1 MKYINEKAPSV
12 KSKIK
17 DINKKIGKLVSKK
30 EDAISKAK
38 EMADSEEPSGKMQ
51 ASLAKIQLR
60 QSESEAEKLMLQ
72 KQAEILK
79 AKIDTAKKKEKTTK
93 DIDIEEMENRSITI
107 LEGVMSD
114 IHQMINNHKNFDSFQ
129 KEFFKEYGHK
139 KVMKK
144 TPEFLEWLEALY
156 NDSQFAV
163 AEADAKPGPD
173 PYMRGLDDDDEE
185 KKEDKMKKQAEMD
198 DDDPDAYKELPGD
211 KEAKAKGEVK
221 TSKHVKK
228 YHELYGDKKDES
240 VVTEAKG
247 LPSHARN
254 LSIKLKTHWLPD
266 ADNKDIYFLADTNK
280 GQTITIDLSVRT
292 GEYKVID
299 KKDNVIYQGGD
310 PYAAAKLIESVEISE
325 KAKPYAFVL
334 NDWFNAVEKAGN
346 FENIGKELKAAGY
359 EFEFEDNKNNPAYKV
374 EHDEATFAI
383 ANKKYWGRQWRAIE
397 KQIGDIAIGWV
408 FPNDTYNES
417 NINEE
422 KAEGDRGKIADAKIE
437 TALKTK
443 AEETGVPIGL
453 IRIIMRRGMAAWKT
467 GHRPGAS
474 EQQWGY
480 ARVNAF
486 LTKGEGTWGGADKD
500 VAKEVR
506 DGGHDKGL
514 KERIESDI
522 RLSDKVVAFKTDD
535 SSFNGQSPNTITCNN
550 CTWTWMK
557 QDGGDDMYVCHKCG
571 TNNAPLLGESTLN
584 EEDTYN
590 DYPAAAKKNAKKA
603 LDWRDEH
610 GRDEVDAGTA
620 VGWTRANQ
628 LAKGEKISA
637 DTVKRMASFNR
648 HRKNSSIKAELK
660 GTPWKD
666 KGYVS
671 WLIWGGDEGVD
682 WAMKKSKEIDDMK
695 KESKQ
700 MKYVKPLNEAE
711 KYITDEF
718 KVGDK
723 IKTNFGEWE
732 VIETD
737 YAPNKSFIAPF
748 VFKGKD
754 MERVNI
760 PNPPKTN
767 KKAVG
772 YKVTDG
778 GKYPIIG
785 FLYQYKDITKLA
797 TVGVD
802 ESVVNEKDKHTST
815 DFSKPGNNGDIY
827 FSKREGDAVGIRLED
842 KLQMIYVFQEEPKL
856 GRIQKTDKRW
866 ENMGPASEEL
876 LIDLRGRTNGKIL
889 FDFVSTLEESVV
901 TEAFIDH
908 DKMKYVKPL
917 YEAKIKVTK
926 DKWPYLEFKV
936 GSKKHKVEFDYED
949 IIDDHGNEG
958 QDQYWIGKDDEGQE
972 WMIDVYANYMGDV
985 EEVHYD
991 TIVKESVS
999 SEFSPMGYAK
1009 RVVSGAI
1016 KIKDAMK
1023 EAGISLANMA
1033 KLIKRIDKSFDVDA
1047 AFLEK
1052 NVMQDDPEKFVES
1065 SKRKLK
1071 YIRVLN
1077 EDYSQRARNFR
1088 VNLRTRLEAMKKGEK
1103 ISYGKLAW
1111 TALGNGNFKDSK
1123 GRTVPYQDIVQD
1135 LKHAVKPDILRHR
1148 GASGADMVDAYLAFE
1163 SKVNEGYWSSYEYDK
1178 WTKENGKPKYPKW
1191 VRTTLKEIVKG
1202 GFMEPV
1208 YDAEHNYMVLWLA
1221 SLENKNR
1228 AELYAYDKKGEK
1240 ALGKVGYAMYQRFY
1254 NDLTGYNMF
1263 FMQGAMYALEVSKNI
1278 KDRVANGEPVEPAY
1292 YMMKEFFNNMGMDTK
1307 RSRVFNAA
1315 YEKLE
1320 KWMKENSIPTL

>member
-12 KSKIK
+12 KSKVK

-93 DIDIEEMENRSITI
+93 DIDIEEMENRPITI

-240 VVTEAKG
+240 V
-247 LPSHARN
+247 
-254 LSIKLKTHWLPD
+254 
-266 ADNKDIYFLADTNK
+266 
-280 GQTITIDLSVRT
+280 
-292 GEYKVID
+292 
-299 KKDNVIYQGGD
+299 
-310 PYAAAKLIESVEISE
+310 EISE
-325 KAKPYAFVL
+325 KAKPYAFAL

-486 LTKGEGTWGGADKD
+486 LTKGDGTWGGADKD

-514 KERIESDI
+514 KEGVESEI
-522 RLSDKVVAFKTDD
+522 GLSDKLGKFKH
-535 SSFNGQSPNTITCNN
+535 SKPSKESESPNNITCGN
-550 CTWTWMK
+550 CSWTWLK
-557 QDGGDDMYVCHKCG
+557 QDGGDDMYTCHKCG
-571 TNNAPLLGESTLN
+571 TDNAPSLGESMIN

-682 WAMKKSKEIDDMK
+682 WAMKKSKEIDNM
-695 KESKQ
+695 KESNQ
-700 MKYVKPLNEAE
+700 LKYIKPLNEAE
-711 KYITDEF
+711 KYITDKF

-723 IKTNFGEWE
+723 IKTGFGEWE
-732 VIETD
+732 IIETD
-737 YAPNKSFIAPF
+737 YAPKKSFMAPF
-748 VFKGKD
+748 IFKGDD
-754 MERVNI
+754 MKRVNI

-767 KKAVG
+767 KNAVG

-778 GKYPIIG
+778 DKYPIIG

-815 DFSKPGNNGDIY
+815 DFSKPGNDGDIY

-866 ENMGPASEEL
+866 KNMGPASEEL
-876 LIDLRGRTNGKIL
+876 LIDLRGRTEGKIL

-901 TEAFIDH
+901 TEGMSKSAI
-908 DKMKYVKPL
+908 KK
-917 YEAKIKVTK
+917 AIKVIDQQIEDEEGGNGEPLDNETLQA
-926 DKWPYLEFKV
+926 LEQERERLL
-936 GSKKHKVEFDYED
+936 GM
-949 IIDDHGNEG
+949 NEG
-958 QDQYWIGKDDEGQE
+958 K
-972 WMIDVYANYMGDV
+972 
-985 EEVHYD
+985 
-991 TIVKESVS
+991 
-999 SEFSPMGYAK
+999 FSPMGYAK
-1009 RVVSGAI
+1009 RVVDGSI

-1023 EAGISLANMA
+1023 EAGISLGNMA
-1033 KLIKRIDKSFDVDA
+1033 KLIKKIDKSFNVDA

-1065 SKRKLK
+1065 KKLK
-1071 YIRVLN
+1071 YVKVLN
-1077 EDYSQRARNFR
+1077 E
-1088 VNLRTRLEAMKKGEK
+1088 G
-1103 ISYGKLAW
+1103 
-1111 TALGNGNFKDSK
+1111 
-1123 GRTVPYQDIVQD
+1123 
-1135 LKHAVKPDILRHR
+1135 
-1148 GASGADMVDAYLAFE
+1148 VD
-1163 SKVNEGYWSSYEYDK
+1163 GYTYNK
-1178 WTKENGKPKYPKW
+1178 WIKENGKIKYPKW
-1191 VRTTLKEIVKG
+1191 IEEQRKEIIKQG
-1202 GFMEPV
+1202 LMEPV
-1208 YDAEHNYMVLWLA
+1208 YDSESQNMIIWINSFGKKFFPINADSKKREK
-1221 SLENKNR
+1221 EFGKNGS
-1228 AELYAYDKKGEK
+1228 EFIN
-1240 ALGKVGYAMYQRFY
+1240 RFY
-1254 NDLTGYNMF
+1254 NDLTGYSAF
-1263 FMQGAMYALEVSKNI
+1263 FWQAATICLEIIRHIEDMQV
-1278 KDRVANGEPVEPAY
+1278 NGESIEPSY
-1292 YMMKEFFNNMGMDTK
+1292 YLAKEYFNNHGLDTK
-1307 RSRVFNAA
+1307 RSRIFNSTT
-1315 YEKLE
+1315 EKLAV
-1320 KWMKENSIPTL
+1320 WMKDNNIETL

>member
-1 MKYINEKAPSV
+1 MKYIKEKAPSV
-12 KSKIK
+12 KSKVK
-17 DINKKIGKLVSKK
+17 QINQKIGKLVSKK
-30 EDAISKAK
+30 EDAINKAK

-51 ASLAKIQLR
+51 ASLAKIQLK

-79 AKIDTAKKKEKTTK
+79 AKIDTAKKKEKTVA
-93 DIDIEEMENRSITI
+93 DIEEMENRPITI

-173 PYMRGLDDDDEE
+173 PYMRGLDDDEEE

-211 KEAKAKGEVK
+211 KEAKEKGEVK

-240 VVTEAKG
+240 VV
-247 LPSHARN
+247 
-254 LSIKLKTHWLPD
+254 
-266 ADNKDIYFLADTNK
+266 
-280 GQTITIDLSVRT
+280 
-292 GEYKVID
+292 
-299 KKDNVIYQGGD
+299 
-310 PYAAAKLIESVEISE
+310 
-325 KAKPYAFVL
+325 
-334 NDWFNAVEKAGN
+334 
-346 FENIGKELKAAGY
+346 
-359 EFEFEDNKNNPAYKV
+359 
-374 EHDEATFAI
+374 
-383 ANKKYWGRQWRAIE
+383 
-397 KQIGDIAIGWV
+397 
-408 FPNDTYNES
+408 
-417 NINEE
+417 NEE
-422 KAEGDRGKIADAKIE
+422 KAEGDRSKIADAKIE

-453 IRIIMRRGMAAWKT
+453 IRIVMRRGMAAWKT
-467 GHRPGAS
+467 GHRPGAT

-535 SSFNGQSPNTITCNN
+535 SSFNGQSPNTITCNS

-660 GTPWKD
+660 ATPWKD

-682 WAMKKSKEIDDMK
+682 WAMKKSKEIDNMK
-695 KESKQ
+695 NESKQ
-700 MKYVKPLNEAE
+700 MKYIKPLNEVVTEGIHAKQSIIQPGE
-711 KYITDEF
+711 YIKTQYGHIYKRVEG
-718 KVGDK
+718 KVGGQDAY
-723 IKTNFGEWE
+723 IE
-732 VIETD
+732 V
-737 YAPNKSFIAPF
+737 K
-748 VFKGKD
+748 KGK
-754 MERVNI
+754 EGKR
-760 PNPPKTN
+760 KTSIHDT
-767 KKAVG
+767 VDFDI
-772 YKVTDG
+772 VD
-778 GKYPIIG
+778 
-785 FLYQYKDITKLA
+785 KDTA
-797 TVGVD
+797 F
-802 ESVVNEKDKHTST
+802 ESVVNEA
-815 DFSKPGNNGDIY
+815 
-827 FSKREGDAVGIRLED
+827 R
-842 KLQMIYVFQEEPKL
+842 
-856 GRIQKTDKRW
+856 
-866 ENMGPASEEL
+866 
-876 LIDLRGRTNGKIL
+876 
-889 FDFVSTLEESVV
+889 
-901 TEAFIDH
+901 
-908 DKMKYVKPL
+908 
-917 YEAKIKVTK
+917 IKVTK
-926 DKWPYLEFKV
+926 DEWPYLEFKV
-936 GSKKHKVEFDYED
+936 GSKLHKVDFDYED

-958 QDQYWIGKDDEGQE
+958 QDQYWVGKDEKGQD

-1052 NVMQDDPEKFVES
+1052 NVMQDDPEKFNES
-1065 SKRKLK
+1065 KSMK
-1071 YIRVLN
+1071 YIKPLTEGLSKSAIKKAIKVIDQQIEDEEGGDGEPLDN
-1077 EDYSQRARNFR
+1077 ETLQALEQERE
-1088 VNLRTRLEAMKKGEK
+1088 RL
-1103 ISYGKLAW
+1103 
-1111 TALGNGNFKDSK
+1111 LGMMNERKRIKS
-1123 GRTVPYQDIVQD
+1123 I
-1135 LKHAVKPDILRHR
+1135 
-1148 GASGADMVDAYLAFE
+1148 
-1163 SKVNEGYWSSYEYDK
+1163 NEGYWSSYEYDK

-1191 VRTTLKEIVKG
+1191 VKTTLKEIVKG

-1240 ALGKVGYAMYQRFY
+1240 VLGKVGYAMYQRFY

-1292 YMMKEFFNNMGMDTK
+1292 YMMKEYFNNFDMDTK

>member
-1 MKYINEKAPSV
+1 MKYIKEKAPSV
-12 KSKIK
+12 KSKVK
-17 DINKKIGKLVSKK
+17 QINQKIGKLVSKK
-30 EDAISKAK
+30 EDAINKAK

-51 ASLAKIQLR
+51 ASLAKIQLK

-79 AKIDTAKKKEKTTK
+79 AKIDTAKKKEKTVA
-93 DIDIEEMENRSITI
+93 DIEEMENRPITI

-173 PYMRGLDDDDEE
+173 PYMRGLDDDEEE

-211 KEAKAKGEVK
+211 KEAKEKGEVK

-240 VVTEAKG
+240 VV
-247 LPSHARN
+247 
-254 LSIKLKTHWLPD
+254 
-266 ADNKDIYFLADTNK
+266 
-280 GQTITIDLSVRT
+280 
-292 GEYKVID
+292 
-299 KKDNVIYQGGD
+299 
-310 PYAAAKLIESVEISE
+310 
-325 KAKPYAFVL
+325 
-334 NDWFNAVEKAGN
+334 
-346 FENIGKELKAAGY
+346 
-359 EFEFEDNKNNPAYKV
+359 
-374 EHDEATFAI
+374 
-383 ANKKYWGRQWRAIE
+383 
-397 KQIGDIAIGWV
+397 
-408 FPNDTYNES
+408 
-417 NINEE
+417 NEE
-422 KAEGDRGKIADAKIE
+422 KAEGDRSKIADAKIE

-453 IRIIMRRGMAAWKT
+453 IRIVMRRGMAAWKT
-467 GHRPGAS
+467 GHRPGAT

-535 SSFNGQSPNTITCNN
+535 SSFNGQSPNTITCNS

-660 GTPWKD
+660 ATPWKD

-682 WAMKKSKEIDDMK
+682 WAMKKSKEIDNMK
-695 KESKQ
+695 NESKQ
-700 MKYVKPLNEAE
+700 MKYIKPLNEVVTEGIHAKQSIIQPGE
-711 KYITDEF
+711 YIKTQYGHIYKRVEG
-718 KVGDK
+718 KVGGQDAY
-723 IKTNFGEWE
+723 IE
-732 VIETD
+732 V
-737 YAPNKSFIAPF
+737 K
-748 VFKGKD
+748 KGK
-754 MERVNI
+754 EGKR
-760 PNPPKTN
+760 KTSIHDT
-767 KKAVG
+767 VDFDI
-772 YKVTDG
+772 VD
-778 GKYPIIG
+778 
-785 FLYQYKDITKLA
+785 KDTA
-797 TVGVD
+797 F
-802 ESVVNEKDKHTST
+802 ESVVNEA
-815 DFSKPGNNGDIY
+815 
-827 FSKREGDAVGIRLED
+827 R
-842 KLQMIYVFQEEPKL
+842 
-856 GRIQKTDKRW
+856 
-866 ENMGPASEEL
+866 
-876 LIDLRGRTNGKIL
+876 
-889 FDFVSTLEESVV
+889 
-901 TEAFIDH
+901 
-908 DKMKYVKPL
+908 
-917 YEAKIKVTK
+917 IKVTK
-926 DKWPYLEFKV
+926 DEWPYLEFKV
-936 GSKKHKVEFDYED
+936 GGKLHKVDFDYED

-958 QDQYWIGKDDEGQE
+958 QDQYWVGKDEKGQD

-1052 NVMQDDPEKFVES
+1052 NVMQDDPEKFNES
-1065 SKRKLK
+1065 KSMK
-1071 YIRVLN
+1071 YIKPLTEGLSKSAIKKAIKVIDQQIEDEEGGDGEPLDN
-1077 EDYSQRARNFR
+1077 ETLQALEQERE
-1088 VNLRTRLEAMKKGEK
+1088 RL
-1103 ISYGKLAW
+1103 
-1111 TALGNGNFKDSK
+1111 LGMMNERKRIKS
-1123 GRTVPYQDIVQD
+1123 I
-1135 LKHAVKPDILRHR
+1135 
-1148 GASGADMVDAYLAFE
+1148 
-1163 SKVNEGYWSSYEYDK
+1163 NEGYWSSYEYDK

-1191 VRTTLKEIVKG
+1191 VKTTLKEIVKG

-1240 ALGKVGYAMYQRFY
+1240 VLGKVGYAMYQRFY

-1292 YMMKEFFNNMGMDTK
+1292 YMMKEYFNNFGMDTK

>member
-1 MKYINEKAPSV
+1 
-12 KSKIK
+12 
-17 DINKKIGKLVSKK
+17 
-30 EDAISKAK
+30 
-38 EMADSEEPSGKMQ
+38 
-51 ASLAKIQLR
+51 
-60 QSESEAEKLMLQ
+60 
-72 KQAEILK
+72 
-79 AKIDTAKKKEKTTK
+79 
-93 DIDIEEMENRSITI
+93 
-107 LEGVMSD
+107 
-114 IHQMINNHKNFDSFQ
+114 
-129 KEFFKEYGHK
+129 
-139 KVMKK
+139 
-144 TPEFLEWLEALY
+144 
-156 NDSQFAV
+156 
-163 AEADAKPGPD
+163 
-173 PYMRGLDDDDEE
+173 
-185 KKEDKMKKQAEMD
+185 
-198 DDDPDAYKELPGD
+198 
-211 KEAKAKGEVK
+211 
-221 TSKHVKK
+221 
-228 YHELYGDKKDES
+228 
-240 VVTEAKG
+240 
-247 LPSHARN
+247 
-254 LSIKLKTHWLPD
+254 
-266 ADNKDIYFLADTNK
+266 
-280 GQTITIDLSVRT
+280 
-292 GEYKVID
+292 
-299 KKDNVIYQGGD
+299 
-310 PYAAAKLIESVEISE
+310 
-325 KAKPYAFVL
+325 
-334 NDWFNAVEKAGN
+334 
-346 FENIGKELKAAGY
+346 
-359 EFEFEDNKNNPAYKV
+359 
-374 EHDEATFAI
+374 
-383 ANKKYWGRQWRAIE
+383 
-397 KQIGDIAIGWV
+397 
-408 FPNDTYNES
+408 
-417 NINEE
+417 
-422 KAEGDRGKIADAKIE
+422 
-437 TALKTK
+437 
-443 AEETGVPIGL
+443 
-453 IRIIMRRGMAAWKT
+453 MAAWKT
-467 GHRPGAS
+467 GHRPGAT

-535 SSFNGQSPNTITCNN
+535 SSFNGQSPNTITCNK

-737 YAPNKSFIAPF
+737 YKPGKRFMGPF
-748 VFKGKD
+748 VFHGDNMKQVPLNVKA
-754 MERVNI
+754 
-760 PNPPKTN
+760 TN
-767 KKAVG
+767 KNAIG

-778 GKYPIIG
+778 AKYPTYG
-785 FLYQYKDITKLA
+785 FLYQYKGTLGNKSLITKLA
-797 TVGVD
+797 TIDVDESVTEGIHAKQSIIQPGEYIKTQYGHIYKRVEGKVGGQDAYVEVKKGKEGKRKTSIHDTVD
-802 ESVVNEKDKHTST
+802 FDIVDKDTAFESVVNEA
-815 DFSKPGNNGDIY
+815 
-827 FSKREGDAVGIRLED
+827 R
-842 KLQMIYVFQEEPKL
+842 
-856 GRIQKTDKRW
+856 
-866 ENMGPASEEL
+866 
-876 LIDLRGRTNGKIL
+876 
-889 FDFVSTLEESVV
+889 
-901 TEAFIDH
+901 
-908 DKMKYVKPL
+908 
-917 YEAKIKVTK
+917 IKVTK
-926 DKWPYLEFKV
+926 DEWPYLEFKV
-936 GSKKHKVEFDYED
+936 GGKLHKVDFDYED

-958 QDQYWIGKDDEGQE
+958 QDQYWVGKDEKGQD

-1052 NVMQDDPEKFVES
+1052 NVMQDDPEKFNES
-1065 SKRKLK
+1065 KSMK
-1071 YIRVLN
+1071 YIKPLSTINEGKEEDEARAILQDLLGEWDPWELADMLPDDARETVATYGHKGKKAEKIATALLSMAQNGEFESTVN

-1135 LKHAVKPDILRHR
+1135 LKYAVKPDILRHR

-1278 KDRVANGEPVEPAY
+1278 KDRVANGEPVEPCILY
-1292 YMMKEFFNNMGMDTK
+1292 DE
-1307 RSRVFNAA
+1307 RI
-1315 YEKLE
+1315 L
-1320 KWMKENSIPTL
+1320 

>member
-1 MKYINEKAPSV
+1 MKYIKEKAPSV
-12 KSKIK
+12 KSKVK
-17 DINKKIGKLVSKK
+17 QINQKISKLVSKK
-30 EDAISKAK
+30 EDAVNKAK

-79 AKIDTAKKKEKTTK
+79 AKIDTAKKKEKTV
-93 DIDIEEMENRSITI
+93 DDIEEMENKTITI
-107 LEGVMSD
+107 QEGVMSD
-114 IHQMINNHKNFDSFQ
+114 IHQMIGNHKSFSSFE

-139 KVMKK
+139 KVMKR

-156 NDSQFAV
+156 NDSQFV
-163 AEADAKPGPD
+163 VDEADAKPGPD
-173 PYMRGLDDDDEE
+173 PYMRGLDDDEE
-185 KKEDKMKKQAEMD
+185 EDKEDKMKKQAEMD

-211 KEAKAKGEVK
+211 KEAKEKGEVK

-240 VVTEAKG
+240 VV
-247 LPSHARN
+247 
-254 LSIKLKTHWLPD
+254 
-266 ADNKDIYFLADTNK
+266 
-280 GQTITIDLSVRT
+280 
-292 GEYKVID
+292 
-299 KKDNVIYQGGD
+299 
-310 PYAAAKLIESVEISE
+310 
-325 KAKPYAFVL
+325 
-334 NDWFNAVEKAGN
+334 
-346 FENIGKELKAAGY
+346 
-359 EFEFEDNKNNPAYKV
+359 
-374 EHDEATFAI
+374 
-383 ANKKYWGRQWRAIE
+383 
-397 KQIGDIAIGWV
+397 
-408 FPNDTYNES
+408 
-417 NINEE
+417 NEE

-443 AEETGVPIGL
+443 SEETGVPIGL
-453 IRIIMRRGMAAWKT
+453 IRIVMRRGMAAWKT

-535 SSFNGQSPNTITCNN
+535 SGFEGQSPNTITCNN

-571 TNNAPLLGESTLN
+571 TNNAPMLGESILN
-584 EEDTYN
+584 EEDSYN

-648 HRKNSSIKAELK
+648 HRKNSSIKPELK
-660 GTPWKD
+660 ATPWKD

-695 KESKQ
+695 NESKQ
-700 MKYVKPLNEAE
+700 MKYIRPLN
-711 KYITDEF
+711 
-718 KVGDK
+718 
-723 IKTNFGEWE
+723 
-732 VIETD
+732 
-737 YAPNKSFIAPF
+737 
-748 VFKGKD
+748 
-754 MERVNI
+754 
-760 PNPPKTN
+760 
-767 KKAVG
+767 
-772 YKVTDG
+772 
-778 GKYPIIG
+778 
-785 FLYQYKDITKLA
+785 
-797 TVGVD
+797 
-802 ESVVNEKDKHTST
+802 
-815 DFSKPGNNGDIY
+815 
-827 FSKREGDAVGIRLED
+827 
-842 KLQMIYVFQEEPKL
+842 
-856 GRIQKTDKRW
+856 
-866 ENMGPASEEL
+866 
-876 LIDLRGRTNGKIL
+876 
-889 FDFVSTLEESVV
+889 
-901 TEAFIDH
+901 
-908 DKMKYVKPL
+908 
-917 YEAKIKVTK
+917 EAKIKVTK
-926 DKWPYLEFKV
+926 DEWPYLEFKV

-972 WMIDVYANYMGDV
+972 WMIDVYADYRGEV

-1052 NVMQDDPEKFVES
+1052 NVMQDDPEKFNESVVNEALASGSKIEKNLNKALKANINMFGDNDETIKVLDTPVRIERSQYDKEMNGRSKNFGASIMYMYGSRTNEYNTAAVIGVISRTKGTAKVFLYSEETYNQFAKGASFKEYEGASVLEEFQNKTRDIVSHLSKFPADGSANESVTEGIYAKESKIVPGEYIKTQYGYFYKRVEGKVGGQDAYVEIKKGKEG
-1065 SKRKLK
+1065 KRKTSIHDTVDFDIVDKSVALGESVSLK
-1071 YIRVLN
+1071 YI
-1077 EDYSQRARNFR
+1077 
-1088 VNLRTRLEAMKKGEK
+1088 
-1103 ISYGKLAW
+1103 
-1111 TALGNGNFKDSK
+1111 
-1123 GRTVPYQDIVQD
+1123 
-1135 LKHAVKPDILRHR
+1135 KPL
-1148 GASGADMVDAYLAFE
+1148 
-1163 SKVNEGYWSSYEYDK
+1163 NEGYWSSYDYDK
-1178 WTKENGKPKYPKW
+1178 WVKDNGRPKYPKW
-1191 VRTTLKEIVKG
+1191 IKSTLKELVKG

-1208 YDAEHNYMVLWLA
+1208 YDAEHNYMILWLA
-1221 SLENKNR
+1221 SLENKKR
-1228 AELYAYDKKGEK
+1228 SEAYAYDKKGEK
-1240 ALGKVGYAMYQRFY
+1240 EFGKVGYAMYKRFY

-1263 FMQGAMYALEVSKNI
+1263 FMQGAMAALEVSKHI
-1278 KDRVANGEPVEPAY
+1278 QDRVANGEPVEPAY
-1292 YMMKEFFNNMGMDTK
+1292 YMMKEYFNNIGMDTK

-1320 KWMKENSIPTL
+1320 KWMKDNSIPTL

>member
-12 KSKIK
+12 KSKVK
-17 DINKKIGKLVSKK
+17 DINKKISKLVSKK

-79 AKIDTAKKKEKTTK
+79 AKIDTAKKKEKTT
-93 DIDIEEMENRSITI
+93 DNLGEMENRPITM
-107 LEGVMSD
+107 LEGVMSN
-114 IHQMINNHKNFDSFQ
+114 IHLLANASKDFEDFKKKFKKDYKKIFQ
-129 KEFFKEYGHK
+129 N
-139 KVMKK
+139 
-144 TPEFLEWLEALY
+144 TPDFMDWLY
-156 NDSQFAV
+156 NMYKDMAPLKAGEKV
-163 AEADAKPGPD
+163 EEAKPGPD
-173 PYMRGLDDDDEE
+173 PYMRGLDDDEEE

-240 VVTEAKG
+240 VV
-247 LPSHARN
+247 
-254 LSIKLKTHWLPD
+254 
-266 ADNKDIYFLADTNK
+266 
-280 GQTITIDLSVRT
+280 
-292 GEYKVID
+292 
-299 KKDNVIYQGGD
+299 
-310 PYAAAKLIESVEISE
+310 
-325 KAKPYAFVL
+325 
-334 NDWFNAVEKAGN
+334 
-346 FENIGKELKAAGY
+346 
-359 EFEFEDNKNNPAYKV
+359 
-374 EHDEATFAI
+374 
-383 ANKKYWGRQWRAIE
+383 
-397 KQIGDIAIGWV
+397 
-408 FPNDTYNES
+408 
-417 NINEE
+417 NEE
-422 KAEGDRGKIADAKIE
+422 KAEGDRGKIADANIE
-437 TALKTK
+437 KALKTK
-443 AEETGVPIGL
+443 SEETGVPIGL
-453 IRIIMRRGMAAWKT
+453 IRIVMRRGMAAWKT
-467 GHRPGAS
+467 GHRPGAT

-535 SSFNGQSPNTITCNN
+535 SSFNGQSPNTITCNK

-682 WAMKKSKEIDDMK
+682 WAMKKSKEIDNMK
-695 KESKQ
+695 NESKQ
-700 MKYVKPLNEAE
+700 MKYIKPLHEANRAE
-711 KYITDEF
+711 IHKAAKKGSYPIT
-718 KVGDK
+718 
-723 IKTNFGEWE
+723 I
-732 VIETD
+732 VI
-737 YAPNKSFIAPF
+737 
-748 VFKGKD
+748 
-754 MERVNI
+754 
-760 PNPPKTN
+760 TN
-767 KKAVG
+767 KGGRFDGEVAHQETVDTPEAVPAAMKVL
-772 YKVTDG
+772 YKKYATWAHTFAIEDST
-778 GKYPIIG
+778 GKVL
-785 FLYQYKDITKLA
+785 FQ
-797 TVGVD
+797 
-802 ESVVNEKDKHTST
+802 ESVQVN
-815 DFSKPGNNGDIY
+815 
-827 FSKREGDAVGIRLED
+827 
-842 KLQMIYVFQEEPKL
+842 
-856 GRIQKTDKRW
+856 
-866 ENMGPASEEL
+866 
-876 LIDLRGRTNGKIL
+876 
-889 FDFVSTLEESVV
+889 
-901 TEAFIDH
+901 
-908 DKMKYVKPL
+908 
-917 YEAKIKVTK
+917 EAKIKVTK

-936 GSKKHKVEFDYED
+936 GGKKHKVEFDYED

-1052 NVMQDDPEKFVES
+1052 NVMQDDPEKFNES
-1065 SKRKLK
+1065 KSMK
-1071 YIRVLN
+1071 YIKPLSTINEGKEEDEARAILQDLLGEWDPWELSDMLPDDARETVAAYGHKGKKAEKIATALLSMAQNGEFESTVN

-1123 GRTVPYQDIVQD
+1123 GRTVPYQDIVED
-1135 LKHAVKPDILRHR
+1135 LKYAVKPDILRHR
-1148 GASGADMVDAYLAFE
+1148 GARGADMVDAYLTFE

-1292 YMMKEFFNNMGMDTK
+1292 YMMKEYFNNFGMDTK

>member
-1 MKYINEKAPSV
+1 MKYIKEKAPSV
-12 KSKIK
+12 KSKVK
-17 DINKKIGKLVSKK
+17 QINQKIGKLVSKK
-30 EDAISKAK
+30 EDAINKAK

-51 ASLAKIQLR
+51 ASLAKIQLK

-79 AKIDTAKKKEKTTK
+79 AKIDTAKKKEKTVA
-93 DIDIEEMENRSITI
+93 DIEEMENRPITI

-156 NDSQFAV
+156 NDSKFAV

-173 PYMRGLDDDDEE
+173 PYMRGLDDDEEE

-211 KEAKAKGEVK
+211 KEAKEKGEVK

-240 VVTEAKG
+240 MVSVIIEDFSQRKRNFTAELKGRMELAKNGETMKVGDLSWTKIKNNWKGGKYNRTEPHQLLVPFIADM
-247 LPSHARN
+247 
-254 LSIKLKTHWLPD
+254 LK
-266 ADNKDIYFLADTNK
+266 KDIK
-280 GQTITIDLSVRT
+280 S
-292 GEYKVID
+292 
-299 KKDNVIYQGGD
+299 
-310 PYAAAKLIESVEISE
+310 AA
-325 KAKPYAFVL
+325 
-334 NDWFNAVEKAGN
+334 
-346 FENIGKELKAAGY
+346 
-359 EFEFEDNKNNPAYKV
+359 
-374 EHDEATFAI
+374 
-383 ANKKYWGRQWRAIE
+383 
-397 KQIGDIAIGWV
+397 
-408 FPNDTYNES
+408 TYNAEEVQDMVVFES
-417 NINEE
+417 TVNEE
-422 KAEGDRGKIADAKIE
+422 KAEGDRSKIADAKIE

-453 IRIIMRRGMAAWKT
+453 IRIVMRRGMAAWKT
-467 GHRPGAS
+467 GHRPGAT

-660 GTPWKD
+660 ATPWKD

-695 KESKQ
+695 NESKQ
-700 MKYVKPLNEAE
+700 MKYIKPLNEAE
-711 KYITDEF
+711 KYITDEY

-737 YAPNKSFIAPF
+737 YKPGKRFMGPF
-748 VFKGKD
+748 VFHGDNMKQVPLNVKA
-754 MERVNI
+754 
-760 PNPPKTN
+760 TN
-767 KKAVG
+767 KNAIG

-778 GKYPIIG
+778 AKYPTYG
-785 FLYQYKDITKLA
+785 FLYQYKGTLGNKSLITKLA
-797 TVGVD
+797 TIDVDESVTEGIHAKQSIIQPGEYIKTQYGHIYKRVEGKVGGQDAYVEVKKGKEGKRKTSIHDTVD
-802 ESVVNEKDKHTST
+802 FDIVDKDTAFESVVNEA
-815 DFSKPGNNGDIY
+815 
-827 FSKREGDAVGIRLED
+827 R
-842 KLQMIYVFQEEPKL
+842 
-856 GRIQKTDKRW
+856 
-866 ENMGPASEEL
+866 
-876 LIDLRGRTNGKIL
+876 
-889 FDFVSTLEESVV
+889 
-901 TEAFIDH
+901 
-908 DKMKYVKPL
+908 
-917 YEAKIKVTK
+917 IKVTK
-926 DKWPYLEFKV
+926 DEWPYLEFKV
-936 GSKKHKVEFDYED
+936 GGKLHKVDFDYED

-958 QDQYWIGKDDEGQE
+958 QDQYWVGKDEKGQD

-1052 NVMQDDPEKFVES
+1052 NVMQDDPEKFNES
-1065 SKRKLK
+1065 KSMK
-1071 YIRVLN
+1071 YIKPLTEGLSKSAIKKAIKVIDQQIEDEEGGDGEPLDN
-1077 EDYSQRARNFR
+1077 ETLQALEQERE
-1088 VNLRTRLEAMKKGEK
+1088 RL
-1103 ISYGKLAW
+1103 
-1111 TALGNGNFKDSK
+1111 LGMMNE
-1123 GRTVPYQDIVQD
+1123 R
-1135 LKHAVKPDILRHR
+1135 KHIKSI
-1148 GASGADMVDAYLAFE
+1148 
-1163 SKVNEGYWSSYEYDK
+1163 NEGYWSSYEYDK

-1191 VRTTLKEIVKG
+1191 VKTTLKEIVKG

-1240 ALGKVGYAMYQRFY
+1240 VLGKVGYAMYQRFY

-1278 KDRVANGEPVEPAY
+1278 KDRVDNGEPVEPAY
-1292 YMMKEFFNNMGMDTK
+1292 YMMKEYFNNFGMDTK

>member
-1 MKYINEKAPSV
+1 MKYIKEKAPSV
-12 KSKIK
+12 KSKVK
-17 DINKKIGKLVSKK
+17 QINQKIGKLVSKK
-30 EDAISKAK
+30 EDAINKAK

-51 ASLAKIQLR
+51 ASLAKIQLK

-79 AKIDTAKKKEKTTK
+79 AKIDTAKKKEKTVA
-93 DIDIEEMENRSITI
+93 DIEEMENRPITI

-156 NDSQFAV
+156 NDSKFAV

-173 PYMRGLDDDDEE
+173 PYMRGLDDDEEE

-211 KEAKAKGEVK
+211 KEAKEKGEVK

-240 VVTEAKG
+240 VV
-247 LPSHARN
+247 
-254 LSIKLKTHWLPD
+254 
-266 ADNKDIYFLADTNK
+266 
-280 GQTITIDLSVRT
+280 
-292 GEYKVID
+292 
-299 KKDNVIYQGGD
+299 
-310 PYAAAKLIESVEISE
+310 
-325 KAKPYAFVL
+325 
-334 NDWFNAVEKAGN
+334 
-346 FENIGKELKAAGY
+346 
-359 EFEFEDNKNNPAYKV
+359 
-374 EHDEATFAI
+374 
-383 ANKKYWGRQWRAIE
+383 
-397 KQIGDIAIGWV
+397 
-408 FPNDTYNES
+408 
-417 NINEE
+417 NEE
-422 KAEGDRGKIADAKIE
+422 KAEGDRSKIADAKIE

-453 IRIIMRRGMAAWKT
+453 IRIVMRRGMAAWKT
-467 GHRPGAS
+467 GHRPGAT

-535 SSFNGQSPNTITCNN
+535 SSFNGQSPNTITCNS

-660 GTPWKD
+660 ATPWKD

-682 WAMKKSKEIDDMK
+682 WAMKKSKEIDNMK
-695 KESKQ
+695 NESKQ
-700 MKYVKPLNEAE
+700 MKYIKPLNEVVTEGIHAKQSIIQPGE
-711 KYITDEF
+711 YIKTQYGHIYKRVEG
-718 KVGDK
+718 KVGGQDAY
-723 IKTNFGEWE
+723 IE
-732 VIETD
+732 V
-737 YAPNKSFIAPF
+737 K
-748 VFKGKD
+748 KGK
-754 MERVNI
+754 EGKR
-760 PNPPKTN
+760 KTSIHDT
-767 KKAVG
+767 VDFDI
-772 YKVTDG
+772 VD
-778 GKYPIIG
+778 
-785 FLYQYKDITKLA
+785 KDTA
-797 TVGVD
+797 F
-802 ESVVNEKDKHTST
+802 ESVVNEA
-815 DFSKPGNNGDIY
+815 
-827 FSKREGDAVGIRLED
+827 R
-842 KLQMIYVFQEEPKL
+842 
-856 GRIQKTDKRW
+856 
-866 ENMGPASEEL
+866 
-876 LIDLRGRTNGKIL
+876 
-889 FDFVSTLEESVV
+889 
-901 TEAFIDH
+901 
-908 DKMKYVKPL
+908 
-917 YEAKIKVTK
+917 IKVTK
-926 DKWPYLEFKV
+926 DEWPYLEFKV
-936 GSKKHKVEFDYED
+936 GGKLHKVDFDYED

-958 QDQYWIGKDDEGQE
+958 QDQYWVGKDEKGQD

-1052 NVMQDDPEKFVES
+1052 NVMQDDPEKFNES
-1065 SKRKLK
+1065 KSMK
-1071 YIRVLN
+1071 YIKPLTEGLSKSAIKKAIKVIDQQIEDEEGGDGEPLDN
-1077 EDYSQRARNFR
+1077 ETLQALEQERE
-1088 VNLRTRLEAMKKGEK
+1088 RL
-1103 ISYGKLAW
+1103 
-1111 TALGNGNFKDSK
+1111 LGMMNE
-1123 GRTVPYQDIVQD
+1123 R
-1135 LKHAVKPDILRHR
+1135 KHIKSI
-1148 GASGADMVDAYLAFE
+1148 
-1163 SKVNEGYWSSYEYDK
+1163 NEGYWSSYEYDK

-1191 VRTTLKEIVKG
+1191 VKTTLKEIVKG

-1240 ALGKVGYAMYQRFY
+1240 VLGKVGYAMYQRFY

-1292 YMMKEFFNNMGMDTK
+1292 YMMKEYFNNFDMDTK

>member
-1 MKYINEKAPSV
+1 MKYIKEKAPSV
-12 KSKIK
+12 KSKVK
-17 DINKKIGKLVSKK
+17 QINQKIGKLVSKK
-30 EDAISKAK
+30 EDAINKAK

-51 ASLAKIQLR
+51 ASLAKIQLK

-79 AKIDTAKKKEKTTK
+79 AKIDTAKKKEKTVA
-93 DIDIEEMENRSITI
+93 DIEEMENRPITI

-156 NDSQFAV
+156 NDSKFAV

-173 PYMRGLDDDDEE
+173 PYMRGLDDDEEE

-211 KEAKAKGEVK
+211 KEAKEKGEVK

-240 VVTEAKG
+240 MVSVIIEDFSQRKRNFTAELKGRMELAKNGETMKVGDLSWTKIKNNWKGGKYNRTEPHQLLVPFIADM
-247 LPSHARN
+247 
-254 LSIKLKTHWLPD
+254 LK
-266 ADNKDIYFLADTNK
+266 KDIK
-280 GQTITIDLSVRT
+280 S
-292 GEYKVID
+292 
-299 KKDNVIYQGGD
+299 
-310 PYAAAKLIESVEISE
+310 AA
-325 KAKPYAFVL
+325 
-334 NDWFNAVEKAGN
+334 
-346 FENIGKELKAAGY
+346 
-359 EFEFEDNKNNPAYKV
+359 
-374 EHDEATFAI
+374 
-383 ANKKYWGRQWRAIE
+383 
-397 KQIGDIAIGWV
+397 
-408 FPNDTYNES
+408 TYNAEEVQDMVVFES
-417 NINEE
+417 TVNEE
-422 KAEGDRGKIADAKIE
+422 KAEGDRSKIADAKIE

-453 IRIIMRRGMAAWKT
+453 IRIVMRRGMAAWKT
-467 GHRPGAS
+467 GHRPGAT

-660 GTPWKD
+660 ATPWKD

-682 WAMKKSKEIDDMK
+682 WAMKKSKEIDNMK
-695 KESKQ
+695 NESKQ
-700 MKYVKPLNEAE
+700 MKYIKPLNEVVTEGIHAKQSIIQPGE
-711 KYITDEF
+711 YIKTQYGHIYKRVEG
-718 KVGDK
+718 KVGGQDAY
-723 IKTNFGEWE
+723 IE
-732 VIETD
+732 V
-737 YAPNKSFIAPF
+737 K
-748 VFKGKD
+748 KGK
-754 MERVNI
+754 EGKR
-760 PNPPKTN
+760 KTSIHDT
-767 KKAVG
+767 VDFDI
-772 YKVTDG
+772 VD
-778 GKYPIIG
+778 
-785 FLYQYKDITKLA
+785 KDTA
-797 TVGVD
+797 F
-802 ESVVNEKDKHTST
+802 ESVVNEA
-815 DFSKPGNNGDIY
+815 
-827 FSKREGDAVGIRLED
+827 R
-842 KLQMIYVFQEEPKL
+842 
-856 GRIQKTDKRW
+856 
-866 ENMGPASEEL
+866 
-876 LIDLRGRTNGKIL
+876 
-889 FDFVSTLEESVV
+889 
-901 TEAFIDH
+901 
-908 DKMKYVKPL
+908 
-917 YEAKIKVTK
+917 IKVTK
-926 DKWPYLEFKV
+926 DEWPYLEFKV
-936 GSKKHKVEFDYED
+936 GSKLHKVDFDYED

-958 QDQYWIGKDDEGQE
+958 QDQYWVGKDEKGQD

-1052 NVMQDDPEKFVES
+1052 NVMQDDPEKFNES
-1065 SKRKLK
+1065 KSMK
-1071 YIRVLN
+1071 YIKPLTEGLSKSAIKKAIKVIDQQIEDEEGGDGEPLDN
-1077 EDYSQRARNFR
+1077 ETLQALEQERE
-1088 VNLRTRLEAMKKGEK
+1088 RL
-1103 ISYGKLAW
+1103 
-1111 TALGNGNFKDSK
+1111 LGMMNE
-1123 GRTVPYQDIVQD
+1123 R
-1135 LKHAVKPDILRHR
+1135 KHIKSI
-1148 GASGADMVDAYLAFE
+1148 
-1163 SKVNEGYWSSYEYDK
+1163 NEGYWSSYEYDK

-1191 VRTTLKEIVKG
+1191 VKTTLKEIVKG

-1240 ALGKVGYAMYQRFY
+1240 VLGKVGYAMYQRFY

-1278 KDRVANGEPVEPAY
+1278 KDRVDNGEPVEPAY
-1292 YMMKEFFNNMGMDTK
+1292 YMMKEYFNNFGMDTK

>member
-1 MKYINEKAPSV
+1 MKYIKEKAPSV
-12 KSKIK
+12 KSKVK
-17 DINKKIGKLVSKK
+17 QINQKIGKLVSKK
-30 EDAISKAK
+30 EDAINKAK

-79 AKIDTAKKKEKTTK
+79 AKIDTAKKKEKTVA
-93 DIDIEEMENRSITI
+93 DIEEMENRPITI

-240 VVTEAKG
+240 V
-247 LPSHARN
+247 
-254 LSIKLKTHWLPD
+254 
-266 ADNKDIYFLADTNK
+266 
-280 GQTITIDLSVRT
+280 
-292 GEYKVID
+292 
-299 KKDNVIYQGGD
+299 
-310 PYAAAKLIESVEISE
+310 EISE
-325 KAKPYAFVL
+325 KAKPYAFAL

-590 DYPAAAKKNAKKA
+590 DYPAAAKKNAKKS

-610 GRDEVDAGTA
+610 GRDEVDA
-620 VGWTRANQ
+620 
-628 LAKGEKISA
+628 
-637 DTVKRMASFNR
+637 
-648 HRKNSSIKAELK
+648 
-660 GTPWKD
+660 
-666 KGYVS
+666 
-671 WLIWGGDEGVD
+671 
-682 WAMKKSKEIDDMK
+682 
-695 KESKQ
+695 
-700 MKYVKPLNEAE
+700 
-711 KYITDEF
+711 
-718 KVGDK
+718 
-723 IKTNFGEWE
+723 
-732 VIETD
+732 
-737 YAPNKSFIAPF
+737 
-748 VFKGKD
+748 
-754 MERVNI
+754 
-760 PNPPKTN
+760 
-767 KKAVG
+767 
-772 YKVTDG
+772 
-778 GKYPIIG
+778 
-785 FLYQYKDITKLA
+785 
-797 TVGVD
+797 
-802 ESVVNEKDKHTST
+802 
-815 DFSKPGNNGDIY
+815 NNGV
-827 FSKREGDAVGIRLED
+827 AH
-842 KLQMIYVFQEEPKL
+842 
-856 GRIQKTDKRW
+856 
-866 ENMGPASEEL
+866 L
-876 LIDLRGRTNGKIL
+876 L
-889 FDFVSTLEESVV
+889 
-901 TEAFIDH
+901 
-908 DKMKYVKPL
+908 
-917 YEAKIKVTK
+917 
-926 DKWPYLEFKV
+926 
-936 GSKKHKVEFDYED
+936 
-949 IIDDHGNEG
+949 
-958 QDQYWIGKDDEGQE
+958 
-972 WMIDVYANYMGDV
+972 
-985 EEVHYD
+985 
-991 TIVKESVS
+991 
-999 SEFSPMGYAK
+999 
-1009 RVVSGAI
+1009 
-1016 KIKDAMK
+1016 
-1023 EAGISLANMA
+1023 
-1033 KLIKRIDKSFDVDA
+1033 
-1047 AFLEK
+1047 
-1052 NVMQDDPEKFVES
+1052 
-1065 SKRKLK
+1065 
-1071 YIRVLN
+1071 
-1077 EDYSQRARNFR
+1077 
-1088 VNLRTRLEAMKKGEK
+1088 
-1103 ISYGKLAW
+1103 
-1111 TALGNGNFKDSK
+1111 
-1123 GRTVPYQDIVQD
+1123 
-1135 LKHAVKPDILRHR
+1135 
-1148 GASGADMVDAYLAFE
+1148 
-1163 SKVNEGYWSSYEYDK
+1163 
-1178 WTKENGKPKYPKW
+1178 
-1191 VRTTLKEIVKG
+1191 
-1202 GFMEPV
+1202 
-1208 YDAEHNYMVLWLA
+1208 
-1221 SLENKNR
+1221 
-1228 AELYAYDKKGEK
+1228 
-1240 ALGKVGYAMYQRFY
+1240 
-1254 NDLTGYNMF
+1254 
-1263 FMQGAMYALEVSKNI
+1263 
-1278 KDRVANGEPVEPAY
+1278 
-1292 YMMKEFFNNMGMDTK
+1292 
-1307 RSRVFNAA
+1307 
-1315 YEKLE
+1315 
-1320 KWMKENSIPTL
+1320 

>member
-1 MKYINEKAPSV
+1 VVYQNFNMKYIKEKAPSV
-12 KSKIK
+12 KSKVK
-17 DINKKIGKLVSKK
+17 QINQKIGKLVSKK
-30 EDAISKAK
+30 EDAVNKAK

-79 AKIDTAKKKEKTTK
+79 AKIDTAKKKEKTVA
-93 DIDIEEMENRSITI
+93 DLEEMENKTI
-107 LEGVMSD
+107 KLQEGVMSN
-114 IHQMINNHKNFDSFQ
+114 IHLMADASKDWEDFL
-129 KEFFKEYGHK
+129 KKFKKDYK
-139 KVMKK
+139 KVFQN
-144 TPEFLEWLEALY
+144 TPDFMDWLYGMYKDMAPEKVEEA
-156 NDSQFAV
+156 N
-163 AEADAKPGPD
+163 AKPGPD
-173 PYMRGLDDDDEE
+173 PYMRGLDDDEE
-185 KKEDKMKKQAEMD
+185 EDKEDKMKKQAEMD

-211 KEAKAKGEVK
+211 KEAKEKGEVK

-240 VVTEAKG
+240 IVSVIIEDFSQRKRNFTAELKGRMELAKNGETMKVGDLSWTKVKNNWKGGKYNRTEPHQLLVPFIADM
-247 LPSHARN
+247 
-254 LSIKLKTHWLPD
+254 LK
-266 ADNKDIYFLADTNK
+266 KDIK
-280 GQTITIDLSVRT
+280 S
-292 GEYKVID
+292 
-299 KKDNVIYQGGD
+299 
-310 PYAAAKLIESVEISE
+310 AATYNAEEVQDMVVFESV
-325 KAKPYAFVL
+325 V
-334 NDWFNAVEKAGN
+334 
-346 FENIGKELKAAGY
+346 
-359 EFEFEDNKNNPAYKV
+359 
-374 EHDEATFAI
+374 
-383 ANKKYWGRQWRAIE
+383 
-397 KQIGDIAIGWV
+397 
-408 FPNDTYNES
+408 
-417 NINEE
+417 NEE
-422 KAEGDRGKIADAKIE
+422 KAEGDRGKIADANIE
-437 TALKTK
+437 KALKTK
-443 AEETGVPIGL
+443 SEETGVPIGL
-453 IRIIMRRGMAAWKT
+453 IRIVMRRGMAAWKT
-467 GHRPGAS
+467 GHRPGAT

-535 SSFNGQSPNTITCNN
+535 SGFEGQSPNTITCNN
-550 CTWTWMK
+550 CTWTWQK

-571 TNNAPLLGESTLN
+571 TNNEPILGEKESVN

-603 LDWRDEH
+603 LDWRDEY

-648 HRKNSSIKAELK
+648 HRKNSSIKPELK
-660 GTPWKD
+660 ATPWKD

-695 KESKQ
+695 NESKQ
-700 MKYVKPLNEAE
+700 MKYIKPLTEAE
-711 KYITDEF
+711 KYITDGF

-737 YAPNKSFIAPF
+737 YAPGKSFMAPF
-748 VFKGKD
+748 IFKGKD

-767 KKAVG
+767 KNAIG

-778 GKYPIIG
+778 DKYPIIG

-802 ESVVNEKDKHTST
+802 ESVVNEKLTRGLKPLLTIGSTITKKAGEDALLDLSDKFDRIDDEYAGTIASWL
-815 DFSKPGNNGDIY
+815 DMAIELMQDGY
-827 FSKREGDAVGIRLED
+827 AGDATK
-842 KLQMIYVFQEEPKL
+842 KLKQFNKKCKDVL
-856 GRIQKTDKRW
+856 
-866 ENMGPASEEL
+866 
-876 LIDLRGRTNGKIL
+876 NGKDIGSA
-889 FDFVSTLEESVV
+889 FESVAEGIYAKKSKIVPGEYIKTQYGYFYKRVEGTVGGQDAYVEIKNGKEGKRKTSIHDTVDFEIVDKSIALSESVNEAKTISFAKASMLGSKLLNKIKIGTILDTKGGQYEV
-901 TEAFIDH
+901 TGFGQQSNAFKEFEATLDG
-908 DKMKYVKPL
+908 KEVKVKL
-917 YEAKIKVTK
+917 TAMYGLKLEVTDDVRSARFNKEEEINSIILESLVNEAKIKVTK
-926 DKWPYLEFKV
+926 NEWPYLEFKV
-936 GSKKHKVEFDYED
+936 GGKLHKVDFDYED

-972 WMIDVYANYMGDV
+972 WMIDVYADYRGEV

-1052 NVMQDDPEKFVES
+1052 NVMQDDPEKFNES
-1065 SKRKLK
+1065 VPLK
-1071 YIRVLN
+1071 YI
-1077 EDYSQRARNFR
+1077 
-1088 VNLRTRLEAMKKGEK
+1088 
-1103 ISYGKLAW
+1103 
-1111 TALGNGNFKDSK
+1111 
-1123 GRTVPYQDIVQD
+1123 
-1135 LKHAVKPDILRHR
+1135 KPL
-1148 GASGADMVDAYLAFE
+1148 
-1163 SKVNEGYWSSYEYDK
+1163 NEGYWSSYEYDK
-1178 WTKENGKPKYPKW
+1178 WVKDNGRPKYPKW
-1191 VRTTLKEIVKG
+1191 IKSTLREIVKG
-1202 GFMEPV
+1202 GFMDPV
-1208 YDAEHNYMVLWLA
+1208 YDSEHQYMVLWLA
-1221 SLENKNR
+1221 SLDNKKR
-1228 AELYAYDKKGEK
+1228 SEAYAYDKKGEK
-1240 ALGKVGYAMYQRFY
+1240 ELGKVGYAMYQRFY

-1263 FMQGAMYALEVSKNI
+1263 FMQGALAALEVSKNI
-1278 KDRVANGEPVEPAY
+1278 QDRVANGEPVEPAY
-1292 YMMKEFFNNMGMDTK
+1292 YMMKEYFNNMGMDTK

-1320 KWMKENSIPTL
+1320 KWMKDNSIPTL